1 MSEVPIPEEKL
12 LYFEERNQDQ
22 NESVIFLH
30 GGGGSHVE
38 WKSVAPQQSLSS
50 YHLILVDLPMHS
62 GSWDIG
68 RPLTLASA
76 ADEVCKVIQKHAH
89 GGKAHVV
96 GLSLGGFIA
105 LTLTYRHPDVV
116 LSTFSTGAYP
126 YRGMFKWF
134 MEHPVA
140 MSIANYIQNI
150 PGVLE
155 TSLRWQGIDYEEWLA
170 EVKKNHSPE
179 TSKAVNE
186 ERSKAMNKELSAFSM
201 EEVKAIADS
210 GVRTCVIAGG
220 KMDQVDPV
228 RDMGVIL
235 RERGE
240 KKGVKNEAVVVRD
253 AYHPWHLQLP
263 ELFAAGIAAWVQ
275 AKELPKEFEI
285 L

>member
-1 MSEVPIPEEKL
+1 MSEVPIDEEKL
-12 LYFEERNQDQ
+12 LYFEERNKDQ
-22 NESVIFLH
+22 NESIVFLH

-38 WKSVAPQQSLSS
+38 WKLVAPQQSLSS

-105 LTLTYRHPDVV
+105 LVLTSRHPDVV
-116 LSTFSTGAYP
+116 LSTFATGAYP

-134 MEHPVA
+134 MEHPMA
-140 MSIANYIQNI
+140 MSIANCIQNI

-155 TSLRWQGIDYEEWLA
+155 ASLRRQGIDYEEWLA
-170 EVKKNHSPE
+170 EAKKNHSP
-179 TSKAVNE
+179 
-186 ERSKAMNKELSAFSM
+186 ERSKAMNKELSTFSM
-201 EEVKAIADS
+201 EDVKAVADS
-210 GVRTCVIAGG
+210 GVRTCVISGG

-235 RERGE
+235 REGGQ

-275 AKELPKEFEI
+275 EKELPEEFEI

>member
-1 MSEVPIPEEKL
+1 MSEVPTDEEKL
-12 LYFEERNQDQ
+12 LYFEERNNDQ
-22 NESVIFLH
+22 NESIVFLH

-38 WKSVAPQQSLSS
+38 WRLVAPQQSLSS

-76 ADEVCKVIQKHAH
+76 ADEVCKVIQKHTH
-89 GGKAHVV
+89 GGKAHIV
-96 GLSLGGFIA
+96 GLSL
-105 LTLTYRHPDVV
+105 
-116 LSTFSTGAYP
+116 GAYP

-134 MEHPVA
+134 MEHPMA
-140 MSIANYIQNI
+140 MSIVNSIQSI

-155 TSLRWQGIDYEEWLA
+155 ASLRRQGIDYEEWLA
-170 EVKKNHSPE
+170 EAKKNHSP
-179 TSKAVNE
+179 

-201 EEVKAIADS
+201 EDIKAVADS
-210 GVRTCVIAGG
+210 GVRTCVISGG
-220 KMDQVDPV
+220 KMDQIDPV

-235 RERGE
+235 REGGQ

-275 AKELPKEFEI
+275 EKELPEEFEI

>member
-12 LYFEERNQDQ
+12 LYFEERNNDQ
-22 NESVIFLH
+22 NESIIFLH

-76 ADEVCKVIQKHAH
+76 ADEVFKVIQKHAH

-105 LTLTYRHPDVV
+105 LTLTYRHPDIV

-134 MEHPVA
+134 MEHPMA
-140 MSIANYIQNI
+140 MSIVNCIQNI

-155 TSLRWQGIDYEEWLA
+155 ASFRRQGIDYEEWLA
-170 EVKKNHSPE
+170 EGKKNHSP
-179 TSKAVNE
+179 

-201 EEVKAIADS
+201 DDVKAVADS

-235 RERGE
+235 REGGE

-263 ELFAAGIAAWVQ
+263 ELFAAGIADWVQ
-275 AKELPKEFEI
+275 EKELPKEFEV

>member
-12 LYFEERNQDQ
+12 LYFEERNNDQ
-22 NESVIFLH
+22 NESIIFLH

-76 ADEVCKVIQKHAH
+76 ADEVFKVIQKHAH

-105 LTLTYRHPDVV
+105 LTLTYRHPDIV

-134 MEHPVA
+134 MEHPMA
-140 MSIANYIQNI
+140 MSIANCIQNI

-155 TSLRWQGIDYEEWLA
+155 ASFRRQGIDYEEWLA
-170 EVKKNHSPE
+170 EGKKNHSP
-179 TSKAVNE
+179 

-201 EEVKAIADS
+201 DDVKAVADS

-235 RERGE
+235 REGGE

-263 ELFAAGIAAWVQ
+263 ELFAAGIADWVQ
-275 AKELPKEFEI
+275 EKELPKEFEV

>member
-1 MSEVPIPEEKL
+1 MSEVPIDEEQL
-12 LYFEERNQDQ
+12 LYFEERNKDQ
-22 NESVIFLH
+22 NESVVFLH
-30 GGGGSHVE
+30 GGGGSHIE
-38 WKSVAPQQSLSS
+38 WKLVAPQQSLAS

-76 ADEVCKVIQKHAH
+76 ADEVYKVIQKHSH

-96 GLSLGGFIA
+96 GLSLGGFVA
-105 LTLTYRHPDVV
+105 LVLTPRHPEVV
-116 LSTFSTGAYP
+116 LSTFATGAYP

-134 MEHPVA
+134 MEHPMA
-140 MSIANYIQNI
+140 MSIVNSIQNI

-155 TSLRWQGIDYEEWLA
+155 TSLRRQGIDYEEWVA
-170 EVKKNHSPE
+170 EAKKNHSPE
-179 TSKAVNE
+179 RA
-186 ERSKAMNKELSAFSM
+186 KAMNKELNAFSM
-201 EEVKAIADS
+201 EDVKAIADS
-210 GVRTCVIAGG
+210 GVRTCVISGG
-220 KMDQVDPV
+220 RMDQIDPV

-235 RERGE
+235 REGGQ

-263 ELFAAGIAAWVQ
+263 ELFAAGVAAWVQ
-275 AKELPKEFEI
+275 GKELPIDFEI

>member
-12 LYFEERNQDQ
+12 LYFEERNNDQ
-22 NESVIFLH
+22 NESIIFLH

-76 ADEVCKVIQKHAH
+76 ADEVFKVIQNHAH

-134 MEHPVA
+134 MEHPMA
-140 MSIANYIQNI
+140 MSIANCIQNI

-155 TSLRWQGIDYEEWLA
+155 ASFRRQGIDYEEWLA
-170 EVKKNHSPE
+170 EGKKNHSP
-179 TSKAVNE
+179 

-201 EEVKAIADS
+201 DDVKAVADS

-235 RERGE
+235 REGGE

-263 ELFAAGIAAWVQ
+263 ELFAAGIADWVQ
-275 AKELPKEFEI
+275 EKELPKEFEV

>member
-1 MSEVPIPEEKL
+1 MSEVPTDEEKL
-12 LYFEERNQDQ
+12 LYFEERNNDQ
-22 NESVIFLH
+22 NESIVFLH

-38 WKSVAPQQSLSS
+38 WRLVAPQQSLSS

-76 ADEVCKVIQKHAH
+76 ADEVCKVIQKHTH
-89 GGKAHVV
+89 GGKAHIV

-105 LTLTYRHPDVV
+105 LALTSRHPDVV
-116 LSTFSTGAYP
+116 LSTFATGAYP

-134 MEHPVA
+134 MEHPMA
-140 MSIANYIQNI
+140 MSIVNSIQSI

-155 TSLRWQGIDYEEWLA
+155 ASLRRQGIDYEEWLA
-170 EVKKNHSPE
+170 EAKKNHSP
-179 TSKAVNE
+179 

-201 EEVKAIADS
+201 EDIKAVADS
-210 GVRTCVIAGG
+210 GVRTCVISGG
-220 KMDQVDPV
+220 KMDQIDPV

-235 RERGE
+235 REGGQ

-275 AKELPKEFEI
+275 EKELPEEFEI

>member
-1 MSEVPIPEEKL
+1 MSEEPIPEEKL
-12 LYFEERNQDQ
+12 LYFEERNNDQ
-22 NESVIFLH
+22 NESIIFLH

-50 YHLILVDLPMHS
+50 YHLILADLPMHS

-76 ADEVCKVIQKHAH
+76 ADEVFKVIQKHAH

-116 LSTFSTGAYP
+116 LSTFSTGAYR

-134 MEHPVA
+134 MEHPMA
-140 MSIANYIQNI
+140 MSIANCIQNI

-155 TSLRWQGIDYEEWLA
+155 ASFRRQGIDYEEWLV
-170 EVKKNHSPE
+170 EGKKNHSP
-179 TSKAVNE
+179 

-201 EEVKAIADS
+201 DDVKAVADS

-235 RERGE
+235 REGGE

-263 ELFAAGIAAWVQ
+263 ELFAAGIADWVQ
-275 AKELPKEFEI
+275 EKELPKEFEV

>member
-1 MSEVPIPEEKL
+1 MSEEPTDEEKI
-12 LYFEERNQDQ
+12 LYFEERNKDQ
-22 NESVIFLH
+22 NESIIFLH

-38 WKSVAPQQSLSS
+38 WKLVAPQQSLSS
-50 YHLILVDLPMHS
+50 HHLILVDLPMHS

-105 LTLTYRHPDVV
+105 LVLTSRHPEVL
-116 LSTFSTGAYP
+116 LSTFATGAYP

-134 MEHPVA
+134 MEHPMA
-140 MSIANYIQNI
+140 MSIANCIQNI

-155 TSLRWQGIDYEEWLA
+155 VSLRWQGIDYEEWLA
-170 EVKKNHSPE
+170 ETKKNTSPE
-179 TSKAVNE
+179 RGNSA

-201 EEVKAIADS
+201 EDVKAVAYS

-220 KMDQVDPV
+220 KMDQIDPV
-228 RDMGVIL
+228 RDMGVVL
-235 RERGE
+235 REGGQ

-275 AKELPKEFEI
+275 EKELPKEFEI

>member
-1 MSEVPIPEEKL
+1 MSEVPINEEKL
-12 LYFEERNQDQ
+12 LYYEERNQDQ
-22 NESVIFLH
+22 KESIIFLH

-38 WKSVAPQQSLSS
+38 WKLVAPHQSLSS

-62 GSWDIG
+62 ESWDIG

-76 ADEVCKVIQKHAH
+76 ADEICKVIQKHAH

-116 LSTFSTGAYP
+116 LSTFATGAYP

-134 MEHPVA
+134 MDHPMA
-140 MSIANYIQNI
+140 MSIVNCIQNI

-155 TSLRWQGIDYEEWLA
+155 LSLRRQGIDYEEWLA
-170 EVKKNHSPE
+170 ETKKNHSPE
-179 TSKAVNE
+179 GSKAKNHST
-186 ERSKAMNKELSAFSM
+186 ERSTAMNMELSAFSM
-201 EEVKAIADS
+201 EDVKAVADS

-220 KMDQVDPV
+220 KMDQIDPV

-235 RERGE
+235 REGGQ
-240 KKGVKNEAVVVRD
+240 KTGVKNEAVVVRD

-263 ELFAAGIAAWVQ
+263 ELFAAGIAA
-275 AKELPKEFEI
+275 
-285 L
+285 

>member
-1 MSEVPIPEEKL
+1 MSEVPIDEEKL

-22 NESVIFLH
+22 NESIVFLH
-30 GGGGSHVE
+30 GGGGSHIE
-38 WKSVAPQQSLSS
+38 WRLVAPQQSLSS
-50 YHLILVDLPMHS
+50 HHLILVDLPMHS

-76 ADEVCKVIQKHAH
+76 ADEICKAIQKHAH

-116 LSTFSTGAYP
+116 LSTFATGAYP

-134 MEHPVA
+134 MDHPMA
-140 MSIANYIQNI
+140 MSIVNCIQNI

-155 TSLRWQGIDYEEWLA
+155 ASLRRQGIDYEEWLA
-170 EVKKNHSPE
+170 ETKKDHS
-179 TSKAVNE
+179 T

-201 EEVKAIADS
+201 DDVKAVADS

-220 KMDQVDPV
+220 KMDQIDPV

-235 RERGE
+235 REGGQ
-240 KKGVKNEAVVVRD
+240 KMGVENEAVVVRD

-275 AKELPKEFEI
+275 EKELPKEFEV

>member
-1 MSEVPIPEEKL
+1 MSEVPINDGKL
-12 LYFEERNQDQ
+12 LYFEERNPDQ
-22 NESVIFLH
+22 KESIVFLH
-30 GGGGSHVE
+30 SGGGSHIE
-38 WKSVAPQQSLSS
+38 WKLVAPQQSLSS

-68 RPLTLASA
+68 RPLTLATA
-76 ADEVCKVIQKHAH
+76 ADEVCKVIRKHAH

-105 LTLTYRHPDVV
+105 LVLTSRHPDVV

-126 YRGMFKWF
+126 YRGLFKWF
-134 MEHPVA
+134 FEHPMA
-140 MSIANYIQNI
+140 MSIVNCIQSI

-155 TSLRWQGIDYEEWLA
+155 ASLRRQGIDYEEWVA
-170 EVKKNHSPE
+170 EGKKNHSP
-179 TSKAVNE
+179 

-201 EEVKAIADS
+201 EDVKAVADS
-210 GVRTCVIAGG
+210 GVRTCVISGG
-220 KMDQVDPV
+220 KMDQIDPA

-235 RERGE
+235 RQGGE
-240 KKGVKNEAVVVRD
+240 KTGVKNEAVVVRD

-263 ELFAAGIAAWVQ
+263 ELFASGIAAWVQ
-275 AKELPKEFEI
+275 EKELPKEFEI